1 MSNIKRS
8 LSDDFSTL
16 VGDEVEPE
24 TPNVVPKYVA
34 LLACIGS
41 DLNEL
46 RDEVIAPD
54 MVNQLTMYANMCH
67 SLATKANKPF

>member
-8 LSDDFSTL
+8 LSEDFSTL
-16 VGDEVEPE
+16 IGDEVEPTIE
-24 TPNVVPKYVA
+24 NEVPKYVS
-34 LLACIGS
+34 LLVCIGS

-54 MVNQLTMYANMCH
+54 MVNQLTAYANQLH
-67 SLATKANKPF
+67 SLATKAMKPF